1 MTAPVSR
8 PPLINRTTSIAL
20 FLAVSFVWTW
30 ALELIGRARLT
41 GKPTLDALGPWLLV
55 ASFGPTVGA
64 VVAAISEHG
73 PGGVRTLASRFGPL
87 RQNWRVWLY
96 ASYVLVPA
104 ALIALLVFSPSHVGD
119 ALGEGA
125 LLAFVPLVGLFSI
138 VGGPLGEEFGWR
150 GLLLPA
156 ALRRTNPLAA
166 AVGVG
171 VVWALWHAPLWTF
184 SDFTV
189 GMGAATFVP
198 LYVVSLIAMSVVMTV
213 LHLRSS
219 GSVFFAMLAHG
230 VFNSVLLPF
239 DSVHDKGFL
248 STATAWPFTIATV
261 ATAVVVTLRNGH
273 LLRDQQQ

>member
-1 MTAPVSR
+1 MTEAVSR
-8 PPLINRTTSIAL
+8 PPVIERTSSITI
-20 FLAVSFVWTW
+20 FLLVSFTWTW
-30 ALELIGRARLT
+30 ALELIGRARLA

-64 VVAAISEHG
+64 LVAVISEHG
-73 PGGVRTLASRFGPL
+73 RGGLRNLASRFGPL
-87 RQNWRVWLY
+87 RQNWRVWVY
-96 ASYVLVPA
+96 AAYILVPA
-104 ALIALLVFSPSHVGD
+104 ALIALLAFSRKHVGD

-125 LLAFVPLVGLFSI
+125 LLAFVPLVGLFS
-138 VGGPLGEEFGWR
+138 VVSGPLGEEFGWR
-150 GLLLPA
+150 GILLP

-166 AVGVG
+166 AIGVG
-171 VVWALWHAPLWTF
+171 VLWALWHAPLWTF

-189 GMGAATFVP
+189 GLGATTFVSS
-198 LYVVSLIAMSVVMTV
+198 YVVSLIAMSIVMTV

-261 ATAVVVTLRNGH
+261 ATAVAVTLRNWH